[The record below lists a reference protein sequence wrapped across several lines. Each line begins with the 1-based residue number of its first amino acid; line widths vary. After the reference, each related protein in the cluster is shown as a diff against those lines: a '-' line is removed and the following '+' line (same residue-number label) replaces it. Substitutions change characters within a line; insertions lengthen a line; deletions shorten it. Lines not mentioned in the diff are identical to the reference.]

1 MTKQANNNHYFVF
14 DILRGIS
21 ALLVCANHLRSAL
34 FTSYGSLTS
43 SNIFDR
49 LFYFATSL
57 GHQSVIVFFVI
68 SGFLIGGAIIKN
80 KDNFK
85 TGSYSINRLTRLYT
99 VLVPA
104 LLLTAIVDYFLSS
117 SHPEALGRY
126 YVQWSSGPTVENYS
140 SSLLTFIG
148 NFFFLQN
155 IFVSTFGTNSPLWS
169 LSYEFWYYVAFPL
182 LLIPLLALLKKIKT
196 ETHSAAHVALLAIAG
211 LILVLMPFETK
222 VGFLIWIVG
231 AIIVLFR
238 KRQFPTFLKLV
249 SFVIFIASLLSLKVA
264 PVKDLNPHLQDLYLT
279 STFAF
284 FLITNLNSTY
294 TLIHK
299 IQLITKIINFLSN
312 ISFTLYL
319 FHFPL
324 IVLLA
329 TKFVG
334 KTPLQPNLQGYL
346 TYSAFL
352 TVILIVCYSMWWIF
366 ERNTAYVKNM
376 VSRKQ

>member
-34 FTSYGSLTS
+34 FTNFGSLTS

-80 KDNFK
+80 RESFN
-85 TGSYSINRLTRLYT
+85 TSTYSINRLTRLYT
-99 VLVPA
+99 VLIPA
-104 LLLTAIVDYFLSS
+104 LLLTAIIDSFLSS
-117 SHPEALGRY
+117 NHPEALGQY
-126 YVQWSSGPTVENYS
+126 YMQWSSGPTIDNYS
-140 SSLLTFIG
+140 NTLLTFFG

-169 LSYEFWYYVAFPL
+169 LSYEFWYYVTFPL
-182 LLIPLLALLKKIKT
+182 FLIPMLSLLKKINTK
-196 ETHSAAHVALLAIAG
+196 THSAVHVTLLVIAG
-211 LILVLMPFETK
+211 LILLFMPFETK
-222 VGFLIWIVG
+222 IGFIIWIIG
-231 AIIVLFR
+231 ALIVLFQ
-238 KRQFPTFLKLV
+238 KLQFPVSLKFL
-249 SFVIFIASLLSLKVA
+249 SFVIFTASLLSLKVA
-264 PVKDLNPHLQDLYLT
+264 PIKSLNPHLQDLYLT
-279 STFAF
+279 ITFAF
-284 FLITNLNSTY
+284 FLITNLNSKY
-294 TLIHK
+294 TPIHK
-299 IQLITKIINFLSN
+299 FQAIPKIINFLSN

-329 TKFVG
+329 TKFIG
-334 KTPLQPNLQGYL
+334 KTPLQPDLQGYL
-346 TYSAFL
+346 TYAAFL
-352 TVILIVCYSMWWIF
+352 TVILILCYSLWWIF
-366 ERNTAYVKNM
+366 ERNTAYVKKL
-376 VSRKQ
+376 VTGK

>member
-1 MTKQANNNHYFVF
+1 MTKPPNNNHYFVF

-34 FTSYGSLTS
+34 FTGFSNLTH

-99 VLVPA
+99 VLIPA
-104 LLLTAIVDYFLSS
+104 LLLTAVIDLFLSAT
-117 SHPEALGRY
+117 HPEALGQY
-126 YVQWSSGPTVENYS
+126 YMQWSSGPTIENYS
-140 SSLLTFIG
+140 NSLLTFFG

-169 LSYEFWYYVAFPL
+169 LSYEFWYYVTFPL
-182 LLIPLLALLKKIKT
+182 LLIPLLALIKKIKT
-196 ETHSAAHVALLAIAG
+196 STSQPENMALLG
-211 LILVLMPFETK
+211 LAVVFLFFMPLDTK

-231 AIIVLFR
+231 AIIVLFQNR
-238 KRQFPTFLKLV
+238 EFPSWIKFL
-249 SFVIFIASLLSLKVA
+249 SFIVFFGSLASLKVP
-264 PVKDLNPHLQDLYLT
+264 PVQNIDPHLQDLYLT
-279 STFAF
+279 TTFGF
-284 FLITNLNSTY
+284 FLLTNLNSTY
-294 TLIHK
+294 TPIHK
-299 IQLITKIINFLSN
+299 IQLVPKIINFLSN

-334 KTPLQPNLQGYL
+334 KNPLLPNLQGYA
-346 TYSAFL
+346 TYAAFL
-352 TVILIVCYSMWWIF
+352 TVILMVCYSMWWVF
-366 ERNTAYVKNM
+366 ERNTALVKRF
-376 VSRKQ
+376 VSGK